1 MEFEAGGKVFEGV
14 ALQDLETVAKEL
26 VHYAGEENIWLF
38 HGEMGAGKTSLIKA
52 VGKNLGVEDLMSS
65 PTFALVNE
73 YLTHDNKK
81 VFHFDFYRIKNETEA
96 YDIGVEEYFDSGS
109 YCLVE
114 WPERIQSLL
123 PPERADIKITLTNNT
138 HRTIAI
144 SIHGGKGK
152 KENRV

>member
-1 MEFEAGGKVFEGV
+1 MEFDAGEKVFNGV
-14 ALQDLETVAKEL
+14 ALWDIEAVAEEL
-26 VHYAGEENIWLF
+26 VQFARDKNIWLF
-38 HGEMGAGKTSLIKA
+38 HGEMGAGKTTLIKA
-52 VGKNLGVEDLMSS
+52 IGKVFGIAESMSS

-73 YLTHDNKK
+73 YLTQENKK

-96 YDIGVEEYFDSGS
+96 YDIGIEEYFDSGS

-114 WPERIQSLL
+114 WPEKIQGLL
-123 PPERADIKITLTNNT
+123 PEEHADIKITLSNNT

>member
-1 MEFEAGGKVFEGV
+1 MESDGRARVFDGI

-26 VHYAGEENIWLF
+26 VHCGGDKYIWLF

-52 VGKNLGVEDLMSS
+52 IGKVLGVVDSMSS

-73 YLTHDNKK
+73 YSTHENKK

-96 YDIGVEEYFDSGS
+96 YDIGIEEYFDSGS

-114 WPERIQSLL
+114 WPEKIQGLL
-123 PPERADIKITLTNNT
+123 PTERVDIKITLSNNI